1 MEEMREVKS
10 PQESV
15 SEALKREL
23 GTLKAE
29 YPEITS
35 AAVVSS
41 DGLLMA
47 VRPEGSTDERLAAM
61 SAFLLSSAR
70 KTGEGLGWSGLGYL
84 LVNHP
89 DGYLLVAEAGK
100 ATITLTTSP
109 RAKLGLLLYD
119 IKESA
124 KRLKQRLEGD

>member
-23 GTLKAE
+23 GALKAE

-61 SAFLLSSAR
+61 SAFLLSSAC